1 MAQIQLI
8 LNEDVPNLGD
18 AGDVV
23 KVKPGFARN
32 FLLPQGKAIL
42 ATKERVA
49 EVEHHKRVIAERVA
63 REMKNLAGT
72 KKAMEKLVLEIE
84 MQAGSEGRL
93 FGSVTNTAIA
103 ELLAVQGY
111 EVDRRKITLSEPIKT
126 VGDHKVP
133 VKLKGTLVAEVKL
146 TVKPASGSGAAA
158 ASDEAAP
165 APAVGET
172 SPDVAEASGDAGA
185 SDDADA

>member
-1 MAQIQLI
+1 MAQIPLI

-32 FLLPQGKAIL
+32 FLLPRGKAIL
-42 ATKERVA
+42 ATREKVA
-49 EVEHHKRVIAERVA
+49 EVEHHRRIIAERVA
-63 REMKNLAGT
+63 REMKNLEGT
-72 KKAMEKLVLEIE
+72 KKAMEKLALEIE

-103 ELLAVQGY
+103 ELLAARGY

-133 VKLKGTLVAEVKL
+133 VKLKGTLVAQVKL
-146 TVKPASGSGAAA
+146 TVKA
-158 ASDEAAP
+158 ASAAGEATRDDEAERPARAAAP
-165 APAVGET
+165 APEET
-172 SPDVAEASGDAGA
+172 DA
-185 SDDADA
+185 

>member
-32 FLLPQGKAIL
+32 FLLPQGKAMV
-42 ATKERVA
+42 ATKEKVA
-49 EVEHHKRVIAERVA
+49 EVEHHRRIIAERVA
-63 REMKNLAGT
+63 REMKDLEGT
-72 KKAMEKLVLEIE
+72 KKAMEKLSLEVE
-84 MQAGSEGRL
+84 MQAGGEGKL

-103 ELLAVQGY
+103 QLLAAQGY
-111 EVDRRKITLSEPIKT
+111 EVDRRKITLSEPIKS
-126 VGDHKVP
+126 VGEHKVP

-146 TVKPASGSGAAA
+146 TVKAAAGAAA
-158 ASDEAAP
+158 AAP
-165 APAVGET
+165 ALEHVVD
-172 SPDVAEASGDAGA
+172 PDDNTEPTAESEAE
-185 SDDADA
+185 

>member
-42 ATKERVA
+42 ATRERVA
-49 EVEHHKRVIAERVA
+49 EAEHHKRVIAERVA
-63 REMKNLAGT
+63 REMKDLEGT
-72 KKAMEKLVLEIE
+72 KKAMEKLALEIE

-103 ELLAVQGY
+103 ELLAAQGY
-111 EVDRRKITLSEPIKT
+111 TIDRRKITLSEPIKT

-133 VKLKGTLVAEVKL
+133 VKLKGTLVANVKL
-146 TVKPASGSGAAA
+146 TVKPAAGAGAAA
-158 ASDEAAP
+158 AADEPEPASEAAEP
-165 APAVGET
+165 
-172 SPDVAEASGDAGA
+172 SSDAA
-185 SDDADA
+185 SDDTDA

>member
-18 AGDVV
+18 AGDLV

-32 FLLPQGKAIL
+32 FLLPQGKAML
-42 ATKERVA
+42 ATKEKVA

-63 REMKNLAGT
+63 REMKDLEGT
-72 KKAMEKLVLEIE
+72 KKAMEKLTLAIE
-84 MQAGSEGRL
+84 MQAGNEGRL
-93 FGSVTNTAIA
+93 FGSVTNVAIA
-103 ELLAVQGY
+103 ELLAAQGY
-111 EVDRRKITLSEPIKT
+111 EIDRRKITLAEPIKT

-146 TVKPASGSGAAA
+146 TVTASQTAAEA
-158 ASDEAAP
+158 AREDAAERASDAAD
-165 APAVGET
+165 A
-172 SPDVAEASGDAGA
+172 AEADAR
-185 SDDADA
+185 DDADA